1 MSNPAVQHSTLSF
14 SGRERWAACPGSVG
28 MSVGMSDESS
38 PAAAE
43 GTAAHS
49 VGEFYIRQRFSLPGA
64 QPGEAATVLP
74 PEGLDRFTGATVAA
88 LLLERAPEVE
98 AWNEE
103 LRSAGKRYCDFIT
116 SLIPVGMQWSVD
128 VFVSLE
134 TRVAAS
140 SIDPRLFG
148 TADCMLWFP
157 KYRHLIV
164 VDYKYG
170 FIDVDIGTVDR
181 PNKQLSAYAIAALDK
196 LTGNRPESVELAV
209 FQPRRI
215 GGAPE
220 QRLKL
225 PIAALAAKVERLKAE
240 VAEADRPNPKLSIG
254 DHCRYCKGKPRCPK
268 VQAQMQT
275 ALDVAAGQRSV
286 LDMPADDLLALYS
299 ARTAIKNVMEDV
311 EEKVAILAKE
321 GHARIV
327 RETRQGR
334 RVWADPQQ
342 AALTLLALGLDKHL
356 KPGNLSDVLPDLPEG
371 FEAGLVKR
379 TADSVSLKVIDA
391 PGVSQVG
398 EMFRKFTSKAVDD
411 STTNG

>member
-64 QPGEAATVLP
+64 CEGDPDELVP
-74 PEGLDRFTGATVAA
+74 PPGLDRFAG
-88 LLLERAPEVE
+88 LEGEPYMIE
-98 AWNEE
+98 AEKWNEE
-103 LRSAGKRYCDFIT
+103 LRVAGKRYRDFIT
-116 SLIPVGMQWSVD
+116 SLIPVGMQWGVD

-134 TRVAAS
+134 TRVAAA
-140 SIDPRLFG
+140 SIDARLFG

-170 FIDVDIGTVDR
+170 FIDVDIGTVER

-196 LTGNRPESVELAV
+196 LTGTRPESVELAV

-225 PIAALAAKVERLKAE
+225 PIAALDAEIERLKAE
-240 VAEADRPNPKLSIG
+240 VAEVDRPDPKLSVG

-275 ALDVAAGQRSV
+275 ALDVAGGQRSV

-299 ARTAIKNVMEDV
+299 ARTAIKNVLEDV
-311 EEKVAILAKE
+311 EEKVAVLAKE

-327 RETRQGR
+327 RVTRHGR

-398 EMFRKFTSKAVDD
+398 EMFRKFAANALD
-411 STTNG
+411 NGARND

>member
-49 VGEFYIRQRFSLPGA
+49 VAEFYMRQRFNLPGA
-64 QPGEAATVLP
+64 MPGEAPDVSP
-74 PEGLDRFTGATVAA
+74 VMGLNRFENLTGDELA
-88 LLLERAPEVE
+88 VE
-98 AWNEE
+98 AYKWNEE
-103 LRSAGKRYCDFIT
+103 LRVAGKRYRDFIT
-116 SLIPVGMQWSVD
+116 SLIPTGMQWGVD

-148 TADCMLWFP
+148 TADYMLWFP

-170 FIDVDIGTVDR
+170 FIDVDIGTVER

-215 GGAPE
+215 GGMPE

-225 PIAALAAKVERLKAE
+225 PIVALDAEIERLKAE
-240 VAEADRPNPKLSIG
+240 VAEVDRPNPKLSIG

-268 VQAQMQT
+268 VQAQMQA
-275 ALDVAAGQRSV
+275 ALDVGAGQRSV

-299 ARTAIKNVMEDV
+299 ARTAIKNVLEDV

-398 EMFRKFTSKAVDD
+398 EMFRKFASNIVDD
-411 STTNG
+411 GATNG

>member
-64 QPGEAATVLP
+64 QPGEAPDMP
-74 PEGLDRFTGATVAA
+74 PVPGLDRFDA
-88 LLLERAPEVE
+88 VE
-98 AWNEE
+98 IGNVIMSDTYKAWNEE
-103 LRSAGKRYCDFIT
+103 LRVAGKRYRDFIT
-116 SLIPVGMQWSVD
+116 SLIPVGMQWGVD

-134 TRVAAS
+134 TRVAAA

-170 FIDVDIGTVDR
+170 FIDVAIGTAER

-225 PIAALAAKVERLKAE
+225 PITALDAEIERLKAE
-240 VAEADRPNPKLSIG
+240 VAEVDRPNPKLSIG

-275 ALDVAAGQRSV
+275 ALDVASGQRSV

-311 EEKVAILAKE
+311 EEKIAILAKE

-342 AALTLLALGLDKHL
+342 ATLTLLALGLDKHL

-379 TADSVSLKVIDA
+379 TADSVSLKIIDA
-391 PGVSQVG
+391 PSVSQVG
-398 EMFRKFTSKAVDD
+398 EMFRKFASNTVDGGA
-411 STTNG
+411 TNG